1 MMRSKTKVV
10 VITILLIAKFSF
22 SGFAQT
28 ELRDLQRAASNF
40 SSSLADS
47 LPLNSSLGLNWS
59 DAHIGKLFPSIPPS
73 FGVGVSLGFTTM
85 ELSDMNTLADYL
97 GFGGLPNINR
107 MPFPGYTV
115 EARIGGLFLPFD
127 IGFKFGYLPSLEFSN
142 FSIDY
147 FLIGGDIRYA
157 ILNRPFLPRISVGI
171 GFNYM
176 RGSIGG
182 SARSGGTFSFV
193 DNAGN
198 PEYITLNS
206 PDVNLNWST
215 RSLDFTVQ
223 ISQSFL
229 IVTPYLGLG
238 ATHAWSRAGYEVRAN
253 VIGDI
258 AGVNAYLSD
267 QGIDMD
273 VSGSG
278 ISSEFNSTSFGFRVF
293 GGISLN
299 MAVIRLDF
307 TGIYS
312 FLDGNYGAS
321 IGLRFQL

>member
-1 MMRSKTKVV
+1 MKKQTR
-10 VITILLIAKFSF
+10 IALLAILLIAKISL
-22 SGFAQT
+22 SGFAQAT
-28 ELRDLQRAASNF
+28 ELRDLQRAAANF

-73 FGVGVSLGFTTM
+73 FGVGVSLGFTTI

-97 GFGGLPNINR
+97 GFGGLPNMNR

-157 ILNRPFLPRISVGI
+157 ILNRPFLPRVSVGV

-182 SARSGGTFSFV
+182 SAGSGMSFSGGGHTIDIS
-193 DNAGN
+193 
-198 PEYITLNS
+198 S

-215 RSLDFTVQ
+215 RSLDFTLQV
-223 ISQSFL
+223 SQSFL

-238 ATHAWSRAGYEVRAN
+238 ATYAWSRTGYEVRAN
-253 VIGDI
+253 VSGQVDE
-258 AGVNAYLSD
+258 VNTYLSS

-273 VSGSG
+273 VSSTGM
-278 ISSEFNSTSFGFRVF
+278 SSDFNNTAFGFRVF